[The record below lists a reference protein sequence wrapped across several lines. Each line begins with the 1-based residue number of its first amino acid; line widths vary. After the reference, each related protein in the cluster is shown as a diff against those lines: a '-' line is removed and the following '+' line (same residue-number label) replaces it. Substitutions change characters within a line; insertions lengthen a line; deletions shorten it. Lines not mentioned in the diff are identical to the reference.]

1 MGGHPHPMIAAC
13 FPRGSFCSPGVSRL
27 IVGTILF
34 PNPLQHQSTLSLCY
48 TAPFIS
54 VADRFVKAD
63 HQYATTR
70 GQLPTCN
77 IRRNTTAAA
86 AGVAAGIAA
95 GAAAAAAA
103 AAAAVAPAAAEGR
116 VGGRRISSTLGPLPA
131 RMRDDGAASTRTA
144 MHKAHSMRGT
154 AWARWLLLLPLQA
167 STGRFGWRKVAAA
180 AADGVVT
187 WTGGREASMREIQAA
202 VRGQAARL

>member
-1 MGGHPHPMIAAC
+1 LWARLTRVWEWTGLMTAGRALTGGKARRAA
-13 FPRGSFCSPGVSRL
+13 GS
-27 IVGTILF
+27 
-34 PNPLQHQSTLSLCY
+34 
-48 TAPFIS
+48 
-54 VADRFVKAD
+54 
-63 HQYATTR
+63 TTR
-70 GQLPTCN
+70 IEACQHTP
-77 IRRNTTAAA
+77 
-86 AGVAAGIAA
+86 
-95 GAAAAAAA
+95 A